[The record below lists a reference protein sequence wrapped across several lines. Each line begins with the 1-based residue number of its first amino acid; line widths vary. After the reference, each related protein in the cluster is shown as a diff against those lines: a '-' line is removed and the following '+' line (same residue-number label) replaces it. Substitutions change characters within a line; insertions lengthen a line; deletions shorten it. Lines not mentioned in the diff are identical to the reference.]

1 MSYQWATAILAVW
14 SLIAQEQ
21 KGPGMFFS
29 RFFKRQNPQKQRT
42 LTEKVDHIEEVVV
55 ALEGTLD
62 KMHADMWSQLADLRE
77 QGAQRPGIVLG
88 LPTQDGKMSI
98 SGFEPL
104 PPDEDFEPFSDFEE
118 VAE

>member
-1 MSYQWATAILAVW
+1 MSYQWATAILAAW

-55 ALEGTLD
+55 ALEDTLD
-62 KMHADMWSQLADLRE
+62 KMHADMWSQLADLHE
-77 QGAQRPGIVLG
+77 QGAELPGIVLAM
-88 LPTQDGKMSI
+88 PTTQDGNTHIAS
-98 SGFEPL
+98 FEPF
-104 PPDEDFEPFSDFEE
+104 EDFESFESTE
-118 VAE
+118 SEAEA